1 MNASTSDISSRNSRA
16 NRCDMQP
23 PTMSFCPDFLPRCWC
38 ASRIAPIDS
47 SLAESM
53 NAHVLIT
60 RTSASS
66 GRDVISIPCCKT
78 LPSRIS
84 ASTRFLAQP
93 RLIMPIFV
101 RCSSGNDSPFAPNA
115 FGATTGGEFM
125 TALVNRYVFVV
136 IFQRLAIFCD
146 LNGVRIE
153 NTDRNMLTAEFNSA
167 VSWRN
172 PTLERGTPLPI
183 AYGHP
188 HIRSFEWANSDAILF
203 AWFYRG

>member
-1 MNASTSDISSRNSRA
+1 MPTLV
-16 NRCDMQP
+16 RCGD
-23 PTMSFCPDFLPRCWC
+23 
-38 ASRIAPIDS
+38 ARIARCAGS
-47 SLAESM
+47 
-53 NAHVLIT
+53 VLQVAADT
-60 RTSASS
+60 A
-66 GRDVISIPCCKT
+66 
-78 LPSRIS
+78 
-84 ASTRFLAQP
+84 
-93 RLIMPIFV
+93 
-101 RCSSGNDSPFAPNA
+101 
-115 FGATTGGEFM
+115 ATTGGEFM
-125 TALVNRYVFVV
+125 AASVNRYVFVV

>member
-1 MNASTSDISSRNSRA
+1 
-16 NRCDMQP
+16 
-23 PTMSFCPDFLPRCWC
+23 
-38 ASRIAPIDS
+38 
-47 SLAESM
+47 M

-78 LPSRIS
+78 LPSMIS

-93 RLIMPIFV
+93 RLIMPIFG

-183 AYGHP
+183 AYGRP
-188 HIRSFEWANSDAILF
+188 HIRSFEWANSDAICSPGSTEDEFGVSCAFVRSSRVTGF
-203 AWFYRG
+203 ARRTSGLPDAVEAE